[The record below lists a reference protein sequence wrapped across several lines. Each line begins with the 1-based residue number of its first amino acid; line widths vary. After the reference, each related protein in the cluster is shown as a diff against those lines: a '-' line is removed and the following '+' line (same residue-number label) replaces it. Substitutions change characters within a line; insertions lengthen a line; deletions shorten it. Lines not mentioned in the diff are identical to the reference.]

1 MTGSEAEAEEEGSQC
16 VLSACSVPGVEEV
29 CYMCYPTQPLQPF
42 PFCRYRYKETRTQ
55 SMAAKLVTDESDILT
70 LVRIKIRTL
79 ETFFLNSVPTTYFQF
94 CL

>member
-1 MTGSEAEAEEEGSQC
+1 
-16 VLSACSVPGVEEV
+16 
-29 CYMCYPTQPLQPF
+29 
-42 PFCRYRYKETRTQ
+42 
-55 SMAAKLVTDESDILT
+55 MAAKLVTDESDILT